1 MARAPVGPNAMY
13 RLSRL
18 RAELKPFR
26 LHFFPRLR
34 STNDH
39 AAALRKRGELFAPA
53 IVLTSHQ
60 IAGRGRGANRWFSAG
75 GSLTV
80 TFILPVEEHLS
91 PLQLPLVAGLAVRN
105 AAAKLTGNHQIELK
119 WPNDVL
125 HEGRKLAGLLCERL
139 HKADLIGVGLN
150 VNLDPADAP
159 ADLRMKLTSLCCIA
173 GRRFDLNEVLITL
186 AQTLHRTLGRRS
198 EHPYAKLLEEYNQYH
213 ALTGR
218 RIQVQSTPGE
228 SPLAGTCE
236 GIDNIGRLLVR
247 RGQTLHRILAG
258 TVIVGE

>member
-1 MARAPVGPNAMY
+1 MSKVGDHFS
-13 RLSRL
+13 LHRL
-18 RAELKPFR
+18 REAIKPFR
-26 LHFFPRLR
+26 LHYFPRLR

-39 AAALRKRGELFAPA
+39 AAVLRKRGDLFAPA
-53 IVLTSHQ
+53 IVLTSLQ
-60 IAGRGRGANRWFSAG
+60 IAGRGRGTNRWFSTG
-75 GSLTV
+75 GNLTV
-80 TFILPVEEHLS
+80 TFVLPVEEHLS

-105 AAAKLTGNHQIELK
+105 AASQLTGNHQIELK

-125 HEGRKLAGLLCERL
+125 HEGRKLAGLLCERV

-159 ADLRMKLTSLCCIA
+159 ADLRRRLTSLFCIA

-186 AQTLHRTLGRRS
+186 ARTLHRTLGRRS

-218 RIQVQSTPGE
+218 RIQVQSTPDE
-228 SPLAGTCE
+228 PPLAGTCE
-236 GIDNIGRLLVR
+236 GIDHIGRLLIR
-247 RGQTLHRILAG
+247 HGPTLHRILAG
-258 TVIVGE
+258 TVIAEL

>member
-1 MARAPVGPNAMY
+1 MVRTGCGPNTMY

-18 RAELKPFR
+18 RVKLKPFR
-26 LHFFPRLR
+26 LYFFPRLR

-53 IVLTSHQ
+53 IVLTPHQ
-60 IAGRGRGANRWFSAG
+60 IAGRGRGSNRWFSRDG
-75 GSLTV
+75 NLTV
-80 TFILPVEEHLS
+80 TFALPVEEHLS

-105 AAAKLTGNHQIELK
+105 AAAQLTGNHQIELK

-125 HEGRKLAGLLCERL
+125 YEGKKLAGLLCERL

-159 ADLRMKLTSLCCIA
+159 ADLRQRLTSLFCIA

-186 AQTLHRTLGRRS
+186 SRTLHRTLGRRS
-198 EHPYAKLLEEYNQYH
+198 EHPYPKLLEEYNQYH

-218 RIQVQSTPGE
+218 RIRIQSSLDEP
-228 SPLAGTCE
+228 PLEGACE
-236 GIDNIGRLLVR
+236 GIDDIGRLLVR
-247 RGQTLHRILAG
+247 RGTTLHRVLAG
-258 TVIVGE
+258 TVIAEG